1 MEIFSNNT
9 TSKRNL
15 SDTNV
20 TPDHSLGA
28 PWNFDKHSSLV
39 GPHTNPEL
47 LEAQD

>member
-9 TSKRNL
+9 ISKRKL
-15 SDTNV
+15 SATSV

-28 PWNFDKHSSLV
+28 PWNFGKHSSLA
-39 GPHTNPEL
+39 GPHTNPEP